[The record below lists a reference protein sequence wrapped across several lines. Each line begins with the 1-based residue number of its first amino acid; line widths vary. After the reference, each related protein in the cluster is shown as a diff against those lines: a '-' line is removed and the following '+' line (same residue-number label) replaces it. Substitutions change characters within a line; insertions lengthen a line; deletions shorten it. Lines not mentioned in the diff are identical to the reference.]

1 MSNRSFIEMARNYV
15 TLSNHHKLDLIK
27 SLFAADATYYS
38 EFFGEYRGSA
48 AIHEMMLRFFNRF
61 PDAHWEVPGYREIED
76 NGVEF
81 AFKMTGSDTES
92 GEKVERRG
100 LERIYF
106 TTDGLIQRI
115 VVLKPE
121 E

>member
-1 MSNRSFIEMARNYV
+1 MNNHSFIELARNYV
-15 TLSNHHKLDLIK
+15 TLSNHHQLDLIER
-27 SLFAADATYYS
+27 LFAADAAYYS

-48 AIHEMMLRFFNRF
+48 AIHEMMIGFFNRF
-61 PDAHWEVPGYREIED
+61 PNAHWEVPGYREIEN

-81 AFKMTGSDTES
+81 DFKMSGSDAES
-92 GEKVERRG
+92 GEKVNRCG

-106 TTDGLIQRI
+106 TADGLIQRI